1 MSRGKSTRSRI
12 GNRHGAA
19 LIEFAIILIILLMLV
34 LGIIDFGLLLK
45 DHLAISQVARE
56 GARCAA
62 VGGDVLDKVDD
73 WATKLGLNTDPSVFG
88 IEISPESDPEP
99 GEHITVTVTYEHS
112 TISGGF
118 LPLADT
124 VQLSSSMVAR
134 RE

>member
-1 MSRGKSTRSRI
+1 MSRGKSARSRI
-12 GNRHGAA
+12 GDRRGAA
-19 LIEFAIILIILLMLV
+19 LVEFAIILIILLMLV

-56 GARCAA
+56 GARFAA
-62 VGGDVLDKVDD
+62 FGNDKGEVLTEIDR
-73 WATKLGLNTDPSVFG
+73 WAGNLGLDINLLEADVIPD
-88 IEISPESDPEP
+88 PESEK
-99 GEHITVTVTYEHS
+99 HIIVTVTYSHS

-134 RE
+134 LE